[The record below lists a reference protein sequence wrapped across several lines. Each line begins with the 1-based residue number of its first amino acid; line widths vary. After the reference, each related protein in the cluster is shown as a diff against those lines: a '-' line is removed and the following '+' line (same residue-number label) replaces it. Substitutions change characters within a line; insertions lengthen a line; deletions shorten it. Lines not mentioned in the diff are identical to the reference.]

1 MPNNARGVHAS
12 PSRCDLDG
20 FPIRTGSV
28 ADIRSVVEADRSLID
43 GCELNGWV
51 AHGAIIEADPAGLAA
66 VIGAADIVVL
76 SRGFIDTDLTV
87 PATEMA
93 ASGER
98 VALIELPDDSS
109 IPASVVEAIA
119 RYVAMQK

>member
-1 MPNNARGVHAS
+1 
-12 PSRCDLDG
+12 
-20 FPIRTGSV
+20 
-28 ADIRSVVEADRSLID
+28 
-43 GCELNGWV
+43 
-51 AHGAIIEADPAGLAA
+51 
-66 VIGAADIVVL
+66 L
-76 SRGFIDTDLTV
+76 SCGFIDTDLTV